1 MLFGALKLTKNFDKY
16 GYSGYINGFGAVI
29 IFLFDNSS
37 FVHVDND
44 KKIFWIRISFVML
57 IITKV
62 LGEGPTQE
70 LDDSTITAETK
81 YPISFTQ

>member
-1 MLFGALKLTKNFDKY
+1 
-16 GYSGYINGFGAVI
+16 
-29 IFLFDNSS
+29 
-37 FVHVDND
+37 
-44 KKIFWIRISFVML
+44 ML

>member
-1 MLFGALKLTKNFDKY
+1 MVKWFLFEAVKLTKNFDPDKY
-16 GYSGYINGFGAVI
+16 GYSGYSNGSVLSLVFDLI
-29 IFLFDNSS
+29 IVLLC
-37 FVHVDND
+37 
-44 KKIFWIRISFVML
+44 ML

-81 YPISFTQ
+81 YPISFTQWK